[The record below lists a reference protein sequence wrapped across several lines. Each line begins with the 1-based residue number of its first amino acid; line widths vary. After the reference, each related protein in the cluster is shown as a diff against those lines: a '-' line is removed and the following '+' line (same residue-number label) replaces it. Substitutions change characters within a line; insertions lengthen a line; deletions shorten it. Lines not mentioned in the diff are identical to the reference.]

1 MHAKLSEIEQSGD
14 KIQAVPSPAHSKPNT
29 SPSLFSSQDAQHLYS
44 QHSGARQFCNQSQSS
59 LFLLGKLEHDRRGS
73 LVQPSTNTLSSGYN
87 FFALKKD
94 GDIWAAS
101 GTKSSSGK
109 QTSENDKLLQQ
120 YHQIWDTVSNDGIS
134 LTQASTINGKETFE
148 SFLARQSRIIF
159 CVTHRQISRVS

>member
-134 LTQASTINGKETFE
+134 LTQASTINGKETFG
-148 SFLARQSRIIF
+148 SFLARRRRILF
-159 CVTHRQISRVS
+159 CETHRQISRVS